1 MANSYDFLEVKFNE
15 LTTNVKT
22 WIQKFYFKSNINL
35 TSASPYSHILEACM
49 YLFTSA
55 ITYLKNITS
64 QFDINNPNNNNPK
77 MINFTAVMAG
87 YNPYRA
93 ISSTGSISLN
103 VKSGADLP
111 KQIKIY
117 NGCRLTNNTNNLNYH
132 VDLGTD
138 YKTYIIN
145 PNSKITLPIVQGT
158 IESQRFTGTGNN
170 LQSISLQVPSFKT
183 IEQFRISVSVNGVV
197 YTKKDSM
204 NDMLPNENAYVAR
217 TGIDSG
223 LDIHFGNGFFGSVPA
238 LGSLILVT
246 YVVSDGS
253 IGDIPTSLVNDFT
266 FIDDIFDET
275 SNTVSI
281 SDLFDVTIT
290 DIVSMGAD
298 KENTSFTKRM
308 IPNVSRN
315 FVYATAEQYIF
326 AIKRLNYY
334 SQVDAY
340 TQTNTTDSIVNI
352 LLVPDIS
359 RYITNTN
366 NSYFNLDYSA
376 FIVEKAEQEK
386 LETMIRQQGTIF
398 LGTTL
403 NFVTATVRK
412 YITNVSVRLF
422 QGADRDAVFS
432 EIYQIIGNYI
442 GTIERRGVISKSDLI
457 VRLETIADIDSVM
470 VDFVSEQNELY
481 HKEFLNYKETVIK
494 NNPGVDQ
501 NKITM
506 PNYSPTNTI
515 GLDEL
520 GDIIYDKNELVVMR
534 GGFSDR
540 NGLFYNDGVDAT
552 KPCSVNIRV
561 ISSTSKKLLFS

>member
-15 LTTNVKT
+15 LTNNVKT
-22 WIQKFYFKSNINL
+22 WIQKFYFKSNMNL
-35 TSASPYSHILEACM
+35 TSASPYGHVVEACV
-49 YLFTSA
+49 YLYTSA
-55 ITYLKNITS
+55 ITYLKNVTS
-64 QFDINNPNNNNPK
+64 QFDINNPANNNPK

-93 ISSTGSISLN
+93 ISSTGSIALN

-111 KQIKIY
+111 KQIMIY
-117 NGCRLTNNTNNLNYH
+117 HGCRLTNNTNNLNYH
-132 VDLGTD
+132 IDLGTD
-138 YKTYIIN
+138 YKTYILN
-145 PNSKITLPIVQGT
+145 SNSKIILPIVQGT
-158 IESQRFTGTGNN
+158 IETQRFTGTGNN
-170 LQSISLQVPSFKT
+170 LQSISLQLPGYKT
-183 IEQFRISVSVNGVV
+183 IEQFRISVTVNGIT

-204 NDMLPNENAYVAR
+204 NDMMPNENAYVAR

-223 LDIHFGNGFFGSVPA
+223 LDIHFGNGFFGSVPP

-253 IGDIPTSLVNDFT
+253 AGDIPSSLVNDFT
-266 FIDDIFDET
+266 FIDDIFDEN
-275 SNTVSI
+275 SNSI
-281 SDLFDVTIT
+281 SVTDIFDVTIT
-290 DIVSMGAD
+290 DVISMGAD
-298 KENTSFTKRM
+298 KESVEFTKRM
-308 IPNVSRN
+308 IPNTSRN

-386 LETMIRQQGTIF
+386 LENMIRQQGTVF

-403 NFVTATVRK
+403 NFVAATIRK

-422 QGADRDAVFS
+422 IGADKDAVFS

-442 GTIERRGVISKSDLI
+442 GTVERRGVISKSDLI
-457 VRLETIADIDSVM
+457 VRLEAISDIDSVM
-470 VDFVSEQNELY
+470 VDFVSEQNEIY
-481 HKEFLNYKETVIK
+481 HKEFLTYKETIIK
-494 NNPGVDQ
+494 NNPSVDQ
-501 NKITM
+501 NKIVM
-506 PNYSPTNTI
+506 PNYSLTNTI

-520 GDIIYDKNELVVMR
+520 GDIIYGKDELVVMR
-534 GGFSDR
+534 GGFADR
-540 NGLFYNDGVDAT
+540 NGLYYNDGIDAN

-561 ISSTSKKLLFS
+561 ISATSKKLIFN